1 MKKVVFEGDTLQR
14 IRTFPEA
21 AKQRA
26 AYEIERIQRDKEP
39 ENWEP
44 FSSVGQGVREISI
57 HVNGH
62 FRVMYNAH
70 IDNRVHILH
79 AYEKTS
85 QKTRQTDIAL
95 AKHSF
100 ESILEG

>member
-1 MKKVVFEGDTLQR
+1 MRKIVFEGDTLQR
-14 IRTFPEA
+14 IRSFPEA

-39 ENWEP
+39 ENWES
-44 FSSVGQGVREISI
+44 FATVGQGVREIRI
-57 HVNGH
+57 QVNGH

-70 IDNRVHILH
+70 IDNKVHILH

-85 QKTRQTDIAL
+85 QKTRQTDIAQ
-95 AKHSF
+95 AKHSLK
-100 ESILEG
+100 SILEG